1 MSPRLSFTE
10 QRRHRLARRVA
21 ALEAMESR
29 NMITESLWSLGPGAV
44 IPMAMAAV
52 GAMTA
57 GSTQTPKKP
66 FAGSL
71 SSATNP
77 ALAQRRSG
85 GDEGGSSGAS
95 VLPIMI
101 AKPQASSES
110 KSDDWLTLT
119 RTQADPNQASAL
131 SLLAANSPSSAQS
144 AGGGGAGGGGGGGG
158 GSTRGQITPLQLAPP
173 SANGNGSSSATS
185 AMMTS
190 ALINANSSAAS
201 AVHAAPGAA
210 TVGTPKAAA
219 SAPVGPTA
227 AGPTALAGSVSGG
240 GVPTLAGGTPTP
252 GLSLPIAGPSP
263 GENPPLGIFNHYPL
277 YTLDMNDGT
286 VLFPGFVQLATGG
299 ENVDLRAQVRDTTVS
314 TYSWDTTNLTGAHGI
329 SGASTFDLTFQWDSP
344 HPTATT
350 GSVTL
355 TVTDTHSNT
364 EIQTYTFYYPP
375 SSNSNSG
382 GANPPTWPTSL
393 SPNTVLPA
401 APSFDSHNAT
411 VDANSG
417 SLDTNINLPAYN
429 SNVGALALT
438 YDSITA
444 DPRPIITAPHALTS
458 NPSTDSAALTF
469 NSTVG
474 TTYVYDASKLV
485 SGDIQQIAQQ
495 ADATAL
501 ATGRYAYSLKIQD
514 SGGSA
519 TTVTGNTDVI
529 NQSNNTSA
537 TDVFGSG
544 WTLQGLE
551 HITSVTGGV
560 ILDLGSGG
568 RNLWFASAGSG
579 GGYTSPPGEFSTLAS
594 SSGGNYT
601 RTLTNGTKIN
611 FNSSGQE
618 TAIIDLNSLH
628 ITFTYSS
635 GNLQTIT
642 DPYNNLTS
650 FTYSGGFLRTITDP
664 AGRVTTIT
672 HSGGSGGG
680 NLTGVTLPDASSW
693 SYVYDGSGRMTKETD
708 PNSHTVTV
716 VYDSANRVGTITRP
730 DSTNETF
737 VAYQERGW
745 TNSGTV
751 GSPANPALLAEARGS
766 QTDPNSNTTD
776 LRSDWWGLG
785 LTTQETDPDGNS
797 TTADRD
803 TNSLATVAI
812 DRLSRITTYVYDNK
826 GNITNVGLPD
836 GNVEQ
841 YTYNSFAEV
850 TSFENARLLST
861 TYTYDNTTGNLTGVK
876 DALNNLTTMTY
887 TADGMLATS
896 KDANGNT
903 TSYAYDSQDRL
914 TTIAYPGTGT
924 PTQKYAYDSK
934 GNVTSVTDENSHS
947 TTFSFDAM
955 NRETGMTDPLSNPTT
970 LSYDSGGNLTLDQEP
985 TPTGQTARTT
995 TYAYDSMDRLTT
1007 TTAALSRVSV
1017 DGYDSGG
1024 RLITEKDPLGRITTI
1039 AYDHEDRPTVI
1050 TSPLTALLNAVTTTT
1065 YDAEGEVIQ
1074 VADPL
1079 NRITTT
1085 TYNSRG
1091 WVFTVK
1097 DPLGNV
1103 VTYSYTATGKPSAMT
1118 NPSGGGTDDAYTY
1131 DNDDRLIA
1139 DQDGNGNITTFT
1151 YDGVG
1156 NRTAVTDPN
1165 NHTTSY
1171 LYDAR
1176 NRVTTVTDAL
1186 SHSTV
1191 YGYDSGGNQIT
1202 VKDALGHTTTT
1213 QFDALNRATTITDN
1227 DGGVTT
1233 MAYDAAGRMTG
1244 LTDPNGNHTTW
1255 AYDAADRV
1263 TTITSPV
1270 SLSGVATT
1278 ATTTFIYDSGG
1289 QLIDTTDNDGRRVT
1303 YSYDSGGRQI
1313 NEFWVTS
1320 SGGTL
1325 RTVTYTYD
1333 VDGELTGAAD
1343 PDSLLTF
1350 TYDSG
1355 GNQHTAATSGTG
1367 GQPLVTLTAGFD
1379 ADHQRTSLS
1388 DSLSG
1393 TGGTGQGLTTYQYD
1407 PGHRLTTITQSFGGT
1422 NGPQVLFGYDAGNRL
1437 TSLARTIGGSGTAVN
1452 SAYSYDNADRT
1463 TTIIHQVGGGS
1474 VLATYIYAYDNANRL
1489 TTETNAEGTVT
1500 YSYDNNNELTAAGD
1514 SRTESYGYDS
1524 GGNRNTTGYT
1534 VPANSGN
1541 EETAAPGE
1549 TYTYDAEGNL
1559 TGKTDTGISNT
1570 WAFTWDDRNRLT
1582 GVTEKNSGGSVIMQA
1597 TYTYD
1602 ALNRRIGTDVDDD
1615 GSGPHSPVQTW
1626 FVYDGQ
1632 KSYGDFNGSG
1642 AVQRRYLYGPAV
1654 DEILA
1659 RTDSGG
1665 TSAWYLT
1672 NRLGSVGDIA
1682 NTSGSVIDHVTYDS
1696 YGRVTSET
1704 NATNGDRFKFDGM
1717 QNDTSTGLY
1726 FDKARYYDPTAGRFI
1741 SRDPI
1746 SFEGGDSDLYR
1757 FVEDQPTNLVD
1768 SSGLYYDEPQSENP
1782 IKYDPSTL
1790 GYSIGIGLGIPDGG
1804 AAEWIRQAFVN
1815 SLTQQQKSREQQAAA
1830 SPPTEQGRKT
1840 NSPPP
1845 TNQGPGFPLPA
1856 AKGQE
1861 EAAHRI
1867 EVDQQRKGEILMMR
1881 SMIADIKDY
1890 EALAKEAEAMGL
1902 KSTAEYAKK
1911 RAKETRESL
1920 ERYSQQKMNPPPV
1933 NYPQKTTA
1941 QPPQT
1946 SPPPQRGPKG
1956 PAKPSVPRKKQPNPV
1971 RGPARRAI

>member
-1 MSPRLSFTE
+1 MSRRLSFTE

-21 ALEAMESR
+21 ALEAMEPR

-44 IPMAMAAV
+44 IPMTMAAV

-57 GSTQTPKKP
+57 GTTQTPKKP
-66 FAGSL
+66 SAGRL
-71 SSATNP
+71 SAATDP
-77 ALAQRRSG
+77 TLSQRRSG
-85 GDEGGSSGAS
+85 GDDGGSSAAS
-95 VLPIMI
+95 VLPITI
-101 AKPQASSES
+101 ARPQPTSES
-110 KSDDWLTLT
+110 KADDWLTLT
-119 RTQADPNQASAL
+119 RSQADPNQASPL
-131 SLLAANSPSSAQS
+131 SLLSANSPSSAQS
-144 AGGGGAGGGGGGGG
+144 AGGGAAGGGGGGS
-158 GSTRGQITPLQLAPP
+158 STRGQITPLQLAPP
-173 SANGNGSSSATS
+173 SGNDSGASSATS

-190 ALINANSSAAS
+190 ALINANSAAT

-210 TVGTPKAAA
+210 TVGTPKAGAA
-219 SAPVGPTA
+219 TAVGPTA
-227 AGPTALAGSVSGG
+227 AGPTALAGAVSGG
-240 GVPTLAGGTPTP
+240 GVPALAGGTPTP

-263 GENPPLGIFNHYPL
+263 GENPPLGIFNHFAL
-277 YTLDMNDGT
+277 YSLDMNDGT

-314 TYSWDTTNLTGAHGI
+314 TYSWDTTNLTGAHNI
-329 SGASTFDLTFQWDSP
+329 SGTSTFNLKFQWNSP
-344 HPTATT
+344 NPTAVTS
-350 GSVTL
+350 SVTL
-355 TVTDTHSNT
+355 TVTDTNNNT

-393 SPNTVLPA
+393 SPDTVLPA

-417 SLDTNINLPAYN
+417 SLDANINLPSYN
-429 SNVGALALT
+429 PNVPALALT

-458 NPSTDSAALTF
+458 NPATDSAALTF

-495 ADATAL
+495 ANATAL

-519 TTVTGNTDVI
+519 TTVSGNTDII

-594 SSGGNYT
+594 NSGGGYT
-601 RTLTNGTKIN
+601 RTLTSGTKIT

-642 DPYNNLTS
+642 DPYSNLTS

-664 AGRVTTIT
+664 AGRVTTFT

-680 NLTGVTLPDASSW
+680 NLTGVTLPDSSSW
-693 SYVYDGSGRMTKETD
+693 SYAYDGSGRMTKETD

-766 QTDPNSNTTD
+766 HTDPNSNTTD

-785 LTTQETDPDGNS
+785 LTNQPTDPDGNIK
-797 TTADRD
+797 TYDRD
-803 TNSLATVAI
+803 TNGLATVAI
-812 DRLSRITTYVYDNK
+812 DRLSRITTYVNDNK

-850 TSFENARLLST
+850 TSFENARLLTT
-861 TYTYDNTTGNLTGVK
+861 TYTYDSTTGNLTGIK

-887 TADGMLATS
+887 TGDGKLATS
-896 KDANGNT
+896 QNANGNT
-903 TSYAYDSQDRL
+903 TSFAYDSQDRL
-914 TTIAYPGTGT
+914 TTITYSGTGT
-924 PTQKYAYDSK
+924 PTRLYAYDSK
-934 GNVTSVTDENSHS
+934 GNATSVTDENSHT

-955 NRETGMTDPLSNPTT
+955 NRESGMTDALSNLTT
-970 LSYDSGGNLTLDQEP
+970 LTYDSGGNRTVVQAP
-985 TPTGQTARTT
+985 TPIGQTARTT

-1007 TTAALSRVSV
+1007 TTAPLSRVTV

-1024 RLITEKDPLGRITTI
+1024 RHITEKDPLGRITTI
-1039 AYDHEDRPTVI
+1039 AYDHEDRRTVV
-1050 TSPLTALLNAVTTTT
+1050 TKPLTALLNAVTTTT
-1065 YDAEGEVIQ
+1065 YDTEGEIIQ
-1074 VADPL
+1074 VSDPL

-1091 WVFTVK
+1091 WVYTVK

-1131 DNDDRLIA
+1131 DNDDRLTA
-1139 DQDGNGNITTFT
+1139 VQDGNGNITTYS

-1156 NRTAVTDPN
+1156 NQTAVTDAN

-1191 YGYDSGGNQIT
+1191 YGYDSSGNRIT
-1202 VKDALGHTTTT
+1202 VKDPLGHVSTT
-1213 QFDALNRATTITDN
+1213 QYDALNRATTITDA

-1244 LTDPNGNHTTW
+1244 LTDPNGNHNTW
-1255 AYDAADRV
+1255 AFDAADRV

-1270 SLSGVATT
+1270 YVSGATTT

-1289 QLIDTTDNDGRRVT
+1289 QLIDRTDNDGRRVT

-1325 RTVTYTYD
+1325 RTVTYAYD
-1333 VDGELTGAAD
+1333 ADGEMTGAAD

-1355 GNQHTAATSGTG
+1355 GNQHTAATSSTA

-1379 ADHQRTSLS
+1379 ADHQRTGLS

-1437 TSLARTIGGSGTAVN
+1437 TSLARTIGGAGTAVN
-1452 SAYSYDNADRT
+1452 TAYSYDNADRM

-1474 VLATYIYAYDNANRL
+1474 ILATYIYAYDNANRV

-1500 YSYDNNNELTAAGD
+1500 YTYDNNNELTAAGD

-1541 EETAAPGE
+1541 ELTAAPGE

-1559 TGKTDTGISNT
+1559 IGKTDTGTNNSWT
-1570 WAFTWDDRNRLT
+1570 FTWDDRNRLT
-1582 GVTEKNSGGSVIMQA
+1582 GVLEKNSGGSVIMQA

-1602 ALNRRIGTDVDDD
+1602 ALNRRIGSDVDDD

-1632 KSYGDFNGSG
+1632 NTYGDFNGSA
-1642 AVQRRYLYGPAV
+1642 AVQKRYLYGQAV

-1665 TSAWYLT
+1665 TPTTAWYLT
-1672 NRLGSVGDIA
+1672 DRLGSVHDI
-1682 NTSGSVIDHVTYDS
+1682 TSTLGTVIDHLIYGS

-1704 NATNGDRFKFDGM
+1704 NAGNGDRFKFDGM
-1717 QNDTSTGLY
+1717 QYDST
-1726 FDKARYYDPTAGRFI
+1726 TA
-1741 SRDPI
+1741 
-1746 SFEGGDSDLYR
+1746 
-1757 FVEDQPTNLVD
+1757 
-1768 SSGLYYDEPQSENP
+1768 LYYDNSRTF
-1782 IKYDPSTL
+1782 DPSTGRFMTEDPL
-1790 GYSIGIGLGIPDGG
+1790 KLSSGDVNLYRYVKNNPSNATDPTGLQEPQFPFPPFGGISEAESIVFMGFSYDLNFKRSYKDLMKILLPNQVQFTASQSSIDGGFQLEKGPDNKYSVTQGFVTNETDQGGFREKPTVYATSRYRQPVIIHVKIGLPQEINRVWRVPMYYQGLNYTIWGVLIGDTVYPTIKD
-1804 AAEWIRQAFVN
+1804 QAYMQ
-1815 SLTQQQKSREQQAAA
+1815 LQAGPYIYPPYYYDTPLPPLPP
-1830 SPPTEQGRKT
+1830 SPP
-1840 NSPPP
+1840 
-1845 TNQGPGFPLPA
+1845 
-1856 AKGQE
+1856 
-1861 EAAHRI
+1861 
-1867 EVDQQRKGEILMMR
+1867 
-1881 SMIADIKDY
+1881 
-1890 EALAKEAEAMGL
+1890 L
-1902 KSTAEYAKK
+1902 KH
-1911 RAKETRESL
+1911 
-1920 ERYSQQKMNPPPV
+1920 
-1933 NYPQKTTA
+1933 
-1941 QPPQT
+1941 
-1946 SPPPQRGPKG
+1946 
-1956 PAKPSVPRKKQPNPV
+1956 
-1971 RGPARRAI
+1971 